1 MPVYDFRCNACG
13 RRSALTF
20 KTIAAYDAARGEGAL
35 TCPHC
40 GAVDLTRLI
49 SRVAIARPTKNYT
62 SMGSDEMLHVLE
74 GGNSR
79 EVGEMFQQVGGDQ
92 AMQDPQMAQ
101 VTERLLRG
109 DSPERIESDLGPAP
123 SGDSPAPAGG
133 DAS

>member
-74 GGNSR
+74 GGKSMVPPLPGSAGYQR
-79 EVGEMFQQVGGDQ
+79 LFGEAHPPYRPVSD
-92 AMQDPQMAQ
+92 ALKRA
-101 VTERLLRG
+101 
-109 DSPERIESDLGPAP
+109 IENLNTPAEQP
-123 SGDSPAPAGG
+123 
-133 DAS
+133 